1 MNDQSLMTC
10 FDFDQAELEINRQR
24 RLSQKQ
30 KARLEKQEHR
40 AKGCNVFLGIILF
53 GVALIGIILA
63 IVGGIGFSQ
72 IGLVP
77 AIVWGIVWGGIW
89 PLIWGGL
96 GLMMVKRAFAKMS
109 VQVKHV
115 QGPINI
121 VKAIREHYDSDSNT
135 TSEYAVY
142 ELRVGGRTFEVESE
156 TADLMMQGDV
166 YAVHYA
172 DINIEESED
181 PILSV
186 ELIEHTK

>member
-1 MNDQSLMTC
+1 MNDAQLMKH
-10 FDFDQAELEINRQR
+10 FDFDPAELQMNRQG
-24 RLSQKQ
+24 RLSPKQ
-30 KARLEKQEHR
+30 KTRLDQQER
-40 AKGCNVFLGIILF
+40 SAKGCHVFLGVLLLL
-53 GVALIGIILA
+53 VALIGVGTA
-63 IVGGIGFSQ
+63 IVGAIGFYQ

-77 AIVWGIVWGGIW
+77 AVIWGVVWGSIW

-96 GLMMVKRAFAKMS
+96 GLMLTKRAFAKMS

-121 VKAIREHYDSDSNT
+121 VKAIRESYDSDSNT

-142 ELRVGGRTFEVESE
+142 ELRVGGRTFEVEAD

-166 YAVHYA
+166 YAIHYA
-172 DINIEESED
+172 DINIAESKD

-186 ELIEHTK
+186 ELIESK